1 MKNFLTAT
9 YRFIKRNMTIIIILF
24 IFLFLYICDNAS
36 IKAGN
41 VIIQNLKSIATSF
54 TPTTD
59 LFDDGSEIS
68 FVSYFFGM
76 QSSQKQ
82 NKETVFCLPNNM
94 IENYDENKNFV
105 VVSGIVESLCAGR
118 VAEVGYNEKGE
129 KYIKLE
135 HTNGYFTKYVG
146 LTNIGVSMGEYVS
159 ISSPIGISE
168 GKAFLY
174 IENKNDLLKMGNV
187 TWKN

>member
-1 MKNFLTAT
+1 MKKFFKVTLLYLKKNLT
-9 YRFIKRNMTIIIILF
+9 ILIIFF

-76 QSSQKQ
+76 QSSKKQ
-82 NKETVFCLPNNM
+82 TEDLLFSLPSNTTQD
-94 IENYDENKNFV
+94 YDENGYCLF
-105 VVSGIVESLCAGR
+105 VSGVVYPICSGR
-118 VAEVGYNEKGE
+118 VVEVGYSDNGE
-129 KYIKLE
+129 KYIKVE
-135 HTNGYFTKYVG
+135 HVNNYFSRYQG
-146 LTNIGVSMGEYVS
+146 LTNVGVAMGDIVNINY
-159 ISSPIGISE
+159 PIGISE
-168 GKAFLY
+168 STASIS
-174 IENKNDLLKMGNV
+174 IENKNDLLKLSDV
-187 TWKN
+187 KWKN